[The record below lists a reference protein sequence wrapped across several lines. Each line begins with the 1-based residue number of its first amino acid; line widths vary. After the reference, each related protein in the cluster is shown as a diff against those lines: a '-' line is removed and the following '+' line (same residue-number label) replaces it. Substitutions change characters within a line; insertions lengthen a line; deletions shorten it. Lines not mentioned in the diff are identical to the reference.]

1 MKNAILPACTD
12 EAKVSRSI
20 FPAQKD
26 AKSGDEM
33 SPRLASGLRILIAED
48 VLTNQMVVEAHLKR
62 LGCECICVPN
72 GREAVMAVSENDFDA
87 ILMDM
92 AMPVMD
98 GPAAVRAIRK
108 LAGERGRLPIIALT
122 AYARAEEIE
131 PMLAAGANAIVVKPV
146 DVTELAEALSSITRI

>member
-1 MKNAILPACTD
+1 MKNATLPACTD

-26 AKSGDEM
+26 AKSDDEM

-62 LGCECICVPN
+62 LGYECFCVPN
-72 GREAVMAVSENDFDA
+72 GREAVKAVSEKDFDA

-146 DVTELAEALSSITRI
+146 DVAELAEALSSITRI